1 MEHPHEQP
9 ATVTELERTLA
20 AMCIELI
27 EAVTP
32 RQARLRPLLNKLR
45 VELERLL

>member
-9 ATVTELERTLA
+9 TTVTELERTLA
-20 AMCIELI
+20 AACIELI
-27 EAVTP
+27 EAVAP
-32 RQARLRPLLNKLR
+32 KQARLRPLLEKVR